1 MGRLQREMGRKMRAL
16 DLAMQEALGHPLSQA
31 QRLISQSASKQGKLY
46 SWHTPEVDCISK
58 GKSRTSYELGVKVGI
73 ATTLQGNLLS

>member
-1 MGRLQREMGRKMRAL
+1 MGRKMRAL

-46 SWHTPEVDCISK
+46 SWHAPEVD
-58 GKSRTSYELGVKVGI
+58 
-73 ATTLQGNLLS
+73 